1 MDWFKGN
8 FTGKPFFLM
17 GKSMVSGFD
26 FPNKTNPSSRRCHQ
40 SRVEPRQALA
50 QLKVGHLTGAE
61 LELGKALRAC
71 LGAKRMAMAGRFSP

>member
-1 MDWFKGN
+1 
-8 FTGKPFFLM
+8 M